1 MLPQHDTVPA
11 PPPRL
16 AVRDISKAFP
26 GVLANDH
33 VNLDVRAGEV
43 HALLGENGA
52 GKTTLMHILYG
63 IYHPDSGEIDIDG
76 RPARITS
83 PKEAIE
89 LGIGMVPQHFLL
101 IRRHTV
107 AENVAL
113 GLGGTRFLAPLPPVE
128 RRIRDFGDR
137 YGLRVD
143 PRAHVWQLSVSEQQ
157 RVEILK
163 ALLRGARLL
172 ILDEPTSVLTPQEA
186 EQLFAVLQRMKTEG
200 HAVIFITHKL
210 DEVFAVADRVTVL
223 RKGQVVGTVRIAD
236 TSRGR
241 LAQMMVGRDVDYA
254 LPARTPIGDDVALSV
269 DDLWV
274 RSNRDLPAVRGLS
287 LSVRRGEILGVAGVA
302 GNGQSELV
310 EALTG
315 LRAVERGG
323 VRVLGRDVTNW
334 SSRAIHA
341 AGVAHVPEERIAMG
355 IVPQMTVA
363 ENLVLNRYRYPPF
376 ARGPLLDA
384 AAIERFSAR
393 QIAEYGIAT
402 PGPATPAR
410 LLSGGNVQ
418 KLILA
423 RELSTEPAVIV
434 AMHPTYG
441 LDIGAAQQIHSLLVR
456 RRDDGAGILLVS
468 EDLEEIL
475 TLADRIV
482 VLFDG
487 QDMGSALPGAVNR
500 ETIGLMMAGQRT

>member
-1 MLPQHDTVPA
+1 
-11 PPPRL
+11 
-16 AVRDISKAFP
+16 
-26 GVLANDH
+26 
-33 VNLDVRAGEV
+33 
-43 HALLGENGA
+43 GA

-63 IYHPDSGEIDIDG
+63 IYQPDAGEIAIDG
-76 RPARITS
+76 RTVRITS
-83 PKEAIE
+83 PRDAIA

-107 AENVAL
+107 TENVAL
-113 GLGGTRFLAPLPPVE
+113 GLEGTRFLAPLPPIE

-186 EQLFAVLQRMKTEG
+186 EQLFAVLQRMKAEG

-223 RKGQVVGTVRIAD
+223 RKGRALGTLGIAEA
-236 TSRGR
+236 TRGR
-241 LAQMMVGRDVDYA
+241 LAQLMVGRDVDYA
-254 LPARTPIGDDVALSV
+254 LPARTPVGDDVALSV

-274 RSNRDLPAVRGLS
+274 RSDRGLPAVRGLS
-287 LSVRRGEILGVAGVA
+287 LSVRRGEIVGVAGVA

-310 EALTG
+310 ETLTG
-315 LRAVERGG
+315 LRAAERGT
-323 VRVLGRDVTNW
+323 VRVRGRDVTNR
-334 SSRAIHA
+334 SSRAIHES
-341 AGVAHVPEERIAMG
+341 GVAHVPEERIAMG
-355 IVPQMTVA
+355 IVAPMTVA

-384 AAIERFSAR
+384 AAIARFAVR

-423 RELSTEPAVIV
+423 RELSAEPTVVV

-441 LDIGAAQQIHSLLVR
+441 LDVGATQQIHTLLIR
-456 RRDDGAGILLVS
+456 RRDEGAAVLLVS
-468 EDLEEIL
+468 EDLEEIF

-487 QDMGSALPGAVNR
+487 QDMGSVLPGSVNR
-500 ETIGLMMAGQRT
+500 ETIGLMMAGQRP